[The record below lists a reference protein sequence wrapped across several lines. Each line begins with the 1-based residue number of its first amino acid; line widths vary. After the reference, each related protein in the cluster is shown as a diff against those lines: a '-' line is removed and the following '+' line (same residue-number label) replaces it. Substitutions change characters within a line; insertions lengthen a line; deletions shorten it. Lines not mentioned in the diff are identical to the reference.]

1 MCDVIVVLCTNP
13 LTVFPYSPAPS
24 PPRDIT
30 VRIISATVIEVS
42 WRPPAVPNGEIIRYT
57 VYLIPL
63 TSTTGDQTSRQK
75 RQVVQSPDIISVVSV
90 AN

>member
-1 MCDVIVVLCTNP
+1 M
-13 LTVFPYSPAPS
+13 
-24 PPRDIT
+24 
-30 VRIISATVIEVS
+30 RIISATVIEVS

-63 TSTTGDQTSRQK
+63 TSATGDQTSRQK

-90 AN
+90 ANYYIAYKSMNIQMACGGCTYNKAPD